1 MPRIFLTFLSTLFA
15 LGVIGATAPGA
26 LAAGAA
32 CDVNA
37 CTTYCAK
44 RNPQG
49 GLSNYCTRNCLITID
64 QNKKAGKCK

>member
-1 MPRIFLTFLSTLFA
+1 MSRVFFTFLSALSV
-15 LGVIGATAPGA
+15 LGVIGAFAPPA
-26 LAAGAA
+26 LAAGAV

-37 CTTYCAK
+37 CTTYCTK

-49 GLSNYCTRNCLITID
+49 GLSNYCTRNCLITVD